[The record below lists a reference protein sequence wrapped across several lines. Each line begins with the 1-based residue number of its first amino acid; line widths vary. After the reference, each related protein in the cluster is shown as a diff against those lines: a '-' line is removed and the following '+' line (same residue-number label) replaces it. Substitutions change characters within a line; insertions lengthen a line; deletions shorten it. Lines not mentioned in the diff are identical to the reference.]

1 MKRFPAAV
9 LAAALVLAG
18 CGSGQQ
24 APAGSPAPQPV
35 SSQSVRVSKEDAW
48 QSITPEEAKA
58 MMDGEEEVLVVDVR
72 TREEY
77 DSGHIPG
84 AVLVVNEE
92 IGSEPPQELP
102 DKNQPLLLY
111 CRSGRRSKEAAEKLA
126 ELGYT
131 QVYEFGG
138 IQDWPYEVAR

>member
-1 MKRFPAAV
+1 MKKTA
-9 LAAALVLAG
+9 AAALLAALLLLAG
-18 CGSGQQ
+18 CQKEAAASP
-24 APAGSPAPQPV
+24 AVPSPAGG
-35 SSQSVRVSKEDAW
+35 QSVRSSQEESW
-48 QSITPEEAKA
+48 RSITPEEAKA

-72 TREEY
+72 TQEEY

-92 IGSEPPQELP
+92 IGSEPPKELP
-102 DKNQPLLLY
+102 DKDQPLLLY

-126 ELGYT
+126 QLGYT

-138 IQDWPYEVAR
+138 IQDWPYEVTP